1 MDSPDG
7 QSVSRRTPISE
18 ETRAR
23 LLRAAA
29 ELIAEL
35 GWGGVTTRAVAT
47 RADLPHGAVSYHFR
61 GKQELLTEAA
71 LHVFEQAFPIEQL
84 RALEQLPDLVAL
96 FEPWFGEQSEEEQ
109 LVSRVG
115 TEAMLESERNP
126 HLRKRLADL
135 LNDFRQA
142 VTDLARAG
150 QEHGTVPANI
160 PPEALATLLGAL
172 ADGLFLQPARG
183 PPHGRGRGRRTAA
196 WRRAERRES
205 P

>member
-7 QSVSRRTPISE
+7 PTVSKRTPISE

-35 GWGGVTTRAVAT
+35 GWGRVTTRAVAA
-47 RADLPHGAVSYHFR
+47 RANLPHGAVSYHFR

-84 RALEQLPDLVAL
+84 RALEYLPDLIGL
-96 FEPWFGEQSEEEQ
+96 FEPWLGEHSEEEQ
-109 LVSRVG
+109 LVSRLG

-126 HLRKRLADL
+126 LLRKRLAEL
-135 LNDFRQA
+135 LNDFRRA
-142 VTDLARAG
+142 VTELARAG
-150 QEHGTVPANI
+150 QERGTVPADVS
-160 PPEALATLLGAL
+160 PEALATLLGAV
-172 ADGLFLQPARG
+172 ADGLFLHARLD
-183 PPHGRGRGRRTAA
+183 PELDAA
-196 WRRAERRES
+196 GALDALSTLLR